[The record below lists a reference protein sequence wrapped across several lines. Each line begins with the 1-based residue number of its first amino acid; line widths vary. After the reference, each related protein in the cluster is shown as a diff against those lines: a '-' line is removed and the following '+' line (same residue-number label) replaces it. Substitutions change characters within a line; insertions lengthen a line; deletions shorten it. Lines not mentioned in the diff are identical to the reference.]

1 MTKLNMQ
8 RLEDIGKLS
17 DNWNG
22 YGARRFAPELV
33 QKCRKIAKSLPVEMI
48 VYPTGRQSIQF
59 QYDKSGDY
67 LELEVY
73 EDHTF
78 CLCML
83 KRDYGRAKTIRITND
98 TAEEI
103 RKYIQKQLK
112 SGFWA
117 K

>member
-1 MTKLNMQ
+1 MTKLNVQ
-8 RLEDIGKLS
+8 RLEDIEKLP

-22 YGARRFAPELV
+22 YGARKFASSLIN
-33 QKCRKIAKSLPVEMI
+33 KCREIAKSLPVAMT

-59 QYDKSGDY
+59 QYDKNGNY

-83 KRDYGRAKTIRITND
+83 KRDYGQVKTIRLTND
-98 TAEEI
+98 KAEEI
-103 RKYIQKQLK
+103 RKYIQQQLK
-112 SGFWA
+112 ERRLR
-117 K
+117 

>member
-1 MTKLNMQ
+1 MTMQNIQ

-22 YGARRFAPELV
+22 YGARRFSPELV
-33 QKCRKIAKSLPVEMI
+33 QKCQKIAESLPVEMTI
-48 VYPTGRQSIQF
+48 YPTGRQSIQF
-59 QYDKSGDY
+59 QYDKNGDY

-78 CLCML
+78 CLYML
-83 KRDYGRAKTIRITND
+83 KKDYRQAKTIWITND

-112 SGFWA
+112 EREL

>member
-1 MTKLNMQ
+1 MTMQKMQ
-8 RLEDIGKLS
+8 RLEDTGRLP

-22 YGARRFAPELV
+22 YGARKFSPSLIN
-33 QKCRKIAKSLPVEMI
+33 KCQEIAKSLPAEMTI
-48 VYPTGRQSIQF
+48 YPTGRQSIQF
-59 QYDKSGDY
+59 QYDKNENY

-78 CLCML
+78 RLCML
-83 KRDYGRAKTIRITND
+83 KRDYGQAKTIRITND
-98 TAEEI
+98 AAEEI

-112 SGFWA
+112 ERES

>member
-1 MTKLNMQ
+1 MTKLNVQ
-8 RLEDIGKLS
+8 KLEDIGKLP

-22 YGARRFAPELV
+22 YGARKFAPSLIN
-33 QKCRKIAKSLPVEMI
+33 KCREIAKNLPIEMT

-59 QYDKSGDY
+59 QYDKNENY

-83 KRDYGRAKTIRITND
+83 KRNYGQAKTIRLTND
-98 TAEEI
+98 KAEEI
-103 RKYIQKQLK
+103 RKYIQNQLK

>member
-1 MTKLNMQ
+1 MTKLNVQ
-8 RLEDIGKLS
+8 KLEDIGKLP

-22 YGARRFAPELV
+22 YGARKFAPSLIN
-33 QKCRKIAKSLPVEMI
+33 KCREIAKNLPIEMT

-59 QYDKSGDY
+59 QYDKNENY

-83 KRDYGRAKTIRITND
+83 LKMLHISCAIVFGRDD
-98 TAEEI
+98 DL
-103 RKYIQKQLK
+103 QKSKK
-112 SGFWA
+112 SPTS

>member
-1 MTKLNMQ
+1 MCKNWKI
-8 RLEDIGKLS
+8 LENFQITGMGMGQGNFLQVLLTS
-17 DNWNG
+17 
-22 YGARRFAPELV
+22 AR
-33 QKCRKIAKSLPVEMI
+33 SLPVEMTI
-48 VYPTGRQSIQF
+48 YPTGRQSIQF
-59 QYDKSGDY
+59 QYDKNGDY

-83 KRDYGRAKTIRITND
+83 KKDYGQAKTIRITND
-98 TAEEI
+98 AAEEI

-112 SGFWA
+112 EGES

>member
-1 MTKLNMQ
+1 MQ
-8 RLEDIGKLS
+8 RLEDIGRLP

-22 YGARRFAPELV
+22 YGARKFASSLIN
-33 QKCRKIAKSLPVEMI
+33 KCREIAKGLPVGMT

-59 QYDKSGDY
+59 QYDENGDY

-78 CLCML
+78 FLCML

-103 RKYIQKQLK
+103 RKYILK
-112 SGFWA
+112 NL
-117 K
+117 

>member
-1 MTKLNMQ
+1 MCKNWKI
-8 RLEDIGKLS
+8 LENFQITGMGMGQGNFSPSLI
-17 DNWNG
+17 N
-22 YGARRFAPELV
+22 
-33 QKCRKIAKSLPVEMI
+33 KCQEIAKSLPVEMTI
-48 VYPTGRQSIQF
+48 YPTGRQSIQF
-59 QYDKSGDY
+59 QYDKNGDY

-78 CLCML
+78 CLCMF
-83 KRDYGRAKTIRITND
+83 KRNYGQAKTIRLTND
-98 TAEEI
+98 KAEEI

>member
-1 MTKLNMQ
+1 MTKLNVQ
-8 RLEDIGKLS
+8 KLEDIGKLP

-22 YGARRFAPELV
+22 YGARKFSPSLIN
-33 QKCRKIAKSLPVEMI
+33 KCQEIAKSLPVEMTI
-48 VYPTGRQSIQF
+48 YPTGRQSIQF
-59 QYDKSGDY
+59 QHDKNGDY

-83 KRDYGRAKTIRITND
+83 KKDYGQAKTIRITND
-98 TAEEI
+98 AAEEI

-112 SGFWA
+112 EGES